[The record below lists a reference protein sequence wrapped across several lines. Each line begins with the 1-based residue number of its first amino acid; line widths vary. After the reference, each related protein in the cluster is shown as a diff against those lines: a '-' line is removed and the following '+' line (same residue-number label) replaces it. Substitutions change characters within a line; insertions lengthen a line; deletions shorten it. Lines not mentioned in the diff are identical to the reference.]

1 MYTRLTL
8 IALLFLSFAI
18 PKSLFGAVDE
28 EEMKA
33 KLPMMMGQN
42 NVGKDYWFTI
52 PPCYEDESAGADN
65 FVKVLVTSSKA
76 TKVTVEV
83 PGKGY
88 YKTLTTL
95 PNGVIEFKL
104 TPTEAQAIL
113 HSGRTDGPRAAK
125 VYKQAGVHIFS
136 DDPVVVYVVVRYRAT
151 SDGFLAIPT
160 ASFGTAYVNM
170 VYKEPALG
178 GNYFMAPF
186 TGITAAYDNT
196 QVTFTMG
203 GGDEGNDEV
212 PLDGGRKL
220 RTGESAKEY
229 LNKGDVWLL
238 SVNGARQDLSGSR
251 IEGTKPFSIV
261 SGVHCANFPLAVYAC
276 DYTVEM
282 ELPIYTWGKQYYVA
296 PKQGRKFNGIIRIY
310 ASEDDTEIFRD
321 SSYIGTL
328 RKGGGGAMGIA
339 YHEMRVWPQY
349 DDFGMSIDPKVATIT
364 ANKPISI
371 MYYNT
376 GTTEDEKN
384 PPPNTDPYM
393 MVMTPI
399 EQFQTEIFFPSPN
412 ATNGKNPFV
421 DNYVTL
427 VFELDNGAMPQDLM
441 FAEMSRTGA
450 TPKWVTVAAKY
461 GAGFNEF
468 YVPYKGKKYG
478 TTELKLVSEGVYG
491 IRSDSTKFAAYSH
504 GYGFFD
510 SYGFPTSAALN
521 DLTIPDTNAPVPT
534 YVQTCDGDVLNDKG
548 IVTDMPNEDENRSNM
563 ADLYLIDNLNE
574 NYDFQWK
581 TQGGEFI
588 PGQVRTLTWTLKV
601 IDKKQAARAT
611 IYFVDRAGNDTTIT
625 IEYNPPEYEVVS
637 GNNFGVVAETGGPV
651 FMQDTI
657 RNLSTLTPLYVTR
670 VELQNGNQGFTI
682 DSYIPNNW
690 TPGMAIGIGEEVI
703 VNIKFDPI
711 IAKPL
716 KKALYL
722 DSLGIGY
729 GDASFAECGFYY
741 ETEQRAMLGA
751 AVIEV
756 SDWTFPD
763 KNINDANPD
772 QHLIS
777 ITNRGD
783 QDLKVTGIKQDLTE
797 SVFTHNFRTLFPNVS
812 VATPL
817 VIKPGKSETF
827 TAFFKP
833 TAEQDYT
840 DIIVFSSNA
849 GNNKDSICIL
859 NGKGLNSQ
867 VSVVGYDWASFL
879 IDRANYPAGPYD
891 VLAGTP
897 HQGFKLSNLGA
908 PAIVARVVKVTV
920 LNESPNARNYFKVG
934 TENIV
939 DYLNSKIVNLNLP
952 GETSKEDKVTFQPT
966 EIGLHSIQI
975 QLEFNNA
982 VGNTVLN
989 VSYSGTGL
997 VPNLE
1002 VSDVTYGKTLIND
1015 EAGALTGEYMVIVN
1029 NGTIEFGH
1037 ELTIENVTIT
1047 NNPND
1052 VSNDI
1057 NDFQGRTFKY
1067 DRTLIPVN
1075 TKLAIGDTLRIPV
1088 DFVARINGPNTATA
1102 EIKANANVNST
1113 TYDNESDWLG
1123 EGYAIGINIAGPT
1136 EFPCVTEGPF
1146 IYEITIS
1153 NTRDSS
1159 VTLDEI
1165 QLSITDLNGDGIDDL
1180 TIISPTTGLII
1191 PANGS
1196 IVVQVR
1202 FDPSG
1207 KSDPQNIDLIVTHS
1221 YGTVLTVTGAKNAMN
1236 IGSRALDGKTVSNVT
1251 GSTLDRNQNP
1261 PRFMVSIGDEFDYE
1275 IDFVGN
1281 ANTADVYEF
1290 TVNVNYNR
1298 FYLQPKF
1305 GVSELNKILLGA
1317 NMQIKAGSF
1326 AINDHA
1332 TNTQLG
1338 SKTITFKVVGI
1349 NPNAPILS
1357 TSANIV
1363 KLPFL
1368 VVLPSD
1374 TEFFKPDDILSGKGT
1389 LGIFDM
1395 SHSLTGIVGCYTN
1408 TADIVEVGVAEICT
1422 GNLRLLYIGD
1432 LQGTEPGVTPNPV
1445 SSGGGTIEYSVPFDQ
1460 QGEIEIYNTTMQRVA
1475 TLFNGEMKQGRQSI
1489 DIPVSELAN
1498 GAYYFKITMGQKQE
1512 MGRLIIQK

>member
-52 PPCYEDESAGADN
+52 PPCYEEESSGADN
-65 FVKVLVTSSKA
+65 FIKVLVTSPKA
-76 TKVTVEV
+76 TKVTVQVE
-83 PGKGY
+83 GKGY
-88 YKTLTTL
+88 YKTETTL

-104 TPTEAQAIL
+104 TPTQAQAIL
-113 HSGRTDGPRAAK
+113 HAGNTNKPPAAK
-125 VYKQAGVHIFS
+125 VYKKAGVHVFS

-160 ASFGTAYVNM
+160 AAFGTAYINM
-170 VYKEPALG
+170 VYKEPAITSGL
-178 GNYFMAPF
+178 MAPF

-196 QVTFTMG
+196 QVTFKMG

-220 RTGESAKEY
+220 KTGETAKEY
-229 LNKGDVWLL
+229 LDKGDVWLL
-238 SVNGARQDLSGSR
+238 SINGQRQDLSGSR

-261 SGVHCANFPLAVYAC
+261 SGVHCANFPVGNSWC

-296 PKQGRKFNGIIRIY
+296 PKKGRKYNGIIRIF

-321 SSYIGTL
+321 DSYIGTL
-328 RKGGGGAMGIA
+328 RKGGGGEMGVA
-339 YHEMRVWPQY
+339 YHEMRVWPML
-349 DDFGMSIDPKVATIT
+349 DDFGQPIKPKIATIT
-364 ANKPISI
+364 GNKPISV

-376 GTTEDEKN
+376 GVQEDGD
-384 PPPNTDPYM
+384 PAPVTDPYM
-393 MVMTPI
+393 MIMTPI
-399 EQFQTEIFFPSPN
+399 EQFQTEIYFPSPN
-412 ATNGKNPFV
+412 ATGGKDGFLENSM
-421 DNYVTL
+421 TL
-427 VFELDNGAMPQDLM
+427 VFELDNGIMPQDLM

-450 TPKWVTVAAKY
+450 PPQWVTVSGKF
-461 GAGFNEF
+461 GAGFEEF
-468 YVPYKGKKYG
+468 VLPYKGKKYA
-478 TTELKLVSEGVYG
+478 TIELQLGAEGVYG
-491 IRSDSTKFAAYSH
+491 IKSDSTRFAAYSH
-504 GYGFFD
+504 GAGSYD

-548 IVTDMPNEDENRSNM
+548 IVTDMPNDDASRSNM
-563 ADLYLIDNLNE
+563 ADLYLIENLNE

-588 PGQVRTLTWTLKV
+588 PGQVRTLSWTLKV

-625 IEYNPPEYEVVS
+625 IVYNPPQYEVVS
-637 GNNFGVVAETGGPV
+637 GNDFGVVAETGGPV
-651 FMQDTI
+651 FLQDTI
-657 RNLSTLTPLYVTR
+657 RNLSTQTPLYVTR
-670 VELQNGNQGFTI
+670 VELQRGNQGFSI
-682 DSYIPNNW
+682 DSYTPNTW
-690 TPGMAIGIGEEVI
+690 APGMPIGIGEEVI

-716 KKALYL
+716 NKQLYL
-722 DSLGIGY
+722 DSLGIGF
-729 GDASFAECGFYY
+729 GDDTFAECGFYY
-741 ETEQRAMLGA
+741 ETEQKAMLGA
-751 AVIEV
+751 AKIDV
-756 SDWTFPD
+756 SDWEFPD
-763 KNINDANPD
+763 KNINDVTPD

-783 QDLKVTGIKQDLTE
+783 QMLKVFGIKQDLTE
-797 SVFTHNFRTLFPNVS
+797 SVFTHNFKTLFPNVS
-812 VATPL
+812 AATPL
-817 VIKPGKSETF
+817 EIAPGKSETF
-827 TAFFKP
+827 TVFFKP
-833 TAEQDYT
+833 TAEQTYT
-840 DIIVFSSNA
+840 DRIVFTSNA
-849 GNNKDSICIL
+849 GNNIDSIAIIK
-859 NGKGLNSQ
+859 GKGLNSQ
-867 VSVVGYDWASFL
+867 VSVVGYDWSAFL

-891 VLAGTP
+891 VAVGTS
-897 HQGFKLSNLGA
+897 HQGFKLSNLGH
-908 PAIVARVVKVTV
+908 PSIVARVVNVNV
-920 LNESPNARNYFKVG
+920 ISESPNAREYFRVG
-934 TENIV
+934 NENIV
-939 DYLNSKIVNLNLP
+939 EYLESKVRNLNLP
-952 GETSKEDKVTFQPT
+952 GGTVKEDKVVFQPT
-966 EIGLHSIQI
+966 EIGLHTIQI
-975 QLEFNNA
+975 QLSFNDA
-982 VGNTVLN
+982 VKGEILN

-997 VPNLE
+997 VPNIE

-1037 ELTIENVTIT
+1037 ELTIEDVTIT
-1047 NNPND
+1047 NNAND

-1057 NDFQGRTFKY
+1057 TDFQGRTFKY
-1067 DRTLIPVN
+1067 DRSLIPVN

-1102 EIKANANVNST
+1102 EIKANANVNSN
-1113 TYDNESDWLG
+1113 TYDNESNWLG
-1123 EGYAIGINIAGPT
+1123 EGYSIGVNIKGPT
-1136 EFPCVTEGPF
+1136 EFPCLTDGPF
-1146 IYEITIS
+1146 IYLVTIS
-1153 NTRDSS
+1153 NTKDSS
-1159 VTLDEI
+1159 VTLDSI
-1165 QLSITDLNGDGIDDL
+1165 QLSVTDLNGDQIDDL
-1180 TIISPTTGLII
+1180 SIISPTTGLVI

-1196 IVVQVR
+1196 ITVEVR

-1207 KSDPQNIDLIVTHS
+1207 KSDPKNIDLLVFHS
-1221 YGTVLTVTGAKNAMN
+1221 YGNVLTVTGDKNAMN
-1236 IGSRALDGKTVSNVT
+1236 IGSRAIDGKTVSNVT
-1251 GSTLDRNQNP
+1251 GSTVDRGQNP

-1281 ANTADVYEF
+1281 ANNADVLEF

-1305 GVSELNKILLGA
+1305 GVSELNKIILGA
-1317 NMQIKAGSF
+1317 NMQVKAGSF
-1326 AINDHA
+1326 AINDNP

-1349 NPNAPILS
+1349 NPNAPIL
-1357 TSANIV
+1357 TNSANIV

-1374 TEFFKPDDILSGKGT
+1374 NEIFDPTQVISGKGT
-1389 LGIFDM
+1389 LGVFDM
-1395 SHSLTGIVGCYTN
+1395 SHTLTGIVGCYTHSS
-1408 TADIVEVGVAEICT
+1408 DIVEVGVTEICT
-1422 GNLRLLYIGD
+1422 GTLRLLYIGNLEGEKAD
-1432 LQGTEPGVTPNPV
+1432 VTPNPLN
-1445 SSGGGTIEYSVPFDQ
+1445 SGGGTIEYSVPFDQ
-1460 QGEIEIYNTTMQRVA
+1460 QGEIEIYNTTMQKVA

-1489 DIPVSELAN
+1489 DVPVSELAN